1 MRISSFPLALLLAGA
16 AWGQFP
22 GLTMPPSGD
31 NQRASVTQFI
41 GPVKITID
49 YNSPKVHGPTG
60 EDRRGKIWGTLV
72 PYGMANLG
80 FGNGKPSP
88 WRAGANE
95 NTVFAVSHPVLIE
108 GKPLPAGRYGFHILP
123 EKDEWTLIF
132 STNSTSW
139 GSFFYEPDEDAL
151 RVKVKPRKHEY
162 REFLTYEFTD
172 RRPTKAVA
180 ELQWEDLAA
189 GWTIEVENVNAIYL
203 SSLKHELRTVPGFSW
218 QSFVGASQFCLQ
230 NNLDLNQALEWA
242 EAAVSRPF
250 VGQANFTTLSNK
262 AMVLG
267 ALGRDEDA
275 KSAAMLAIKH
285 PTANALMIHQFGRQ
299 LLRAGKTK
307 EAMAVFQ
314 ANVDK
319 YGEAWPTHVGLA
331 RGYAAL
337 GESAKALEHAKK
349 ALEQAPDDLNRNGLK
364 QMIQQL
370 TDGKPVPQD

>member
-108 GKPLPAGRYGFHILP
+108 GKSLPAGRYGFHILP

-172 RRPTKAVA
+172 RRPTRAVA

-189 GWTIEVENVNAIYL
+189 AWTIEVENVNAIYL
-203 SSLKHELRTVPGFSW
+203 SSLKQELRTVPGFSW

-262 AMVLG
+262 AIVLG

-337 GESAKALEHAKK
+337 GDSAKALEHAKK